1 MKIRPKIGVVSCSG
15 ECCGLGTLSRVATR
29 LVLEELRN
37 DQTVTICLPLFLAG
51 ETQEHGF
58 AKEYPTIAVD
68 GCGKHC
74 AYNAIT
80 KYSKEPAAGDD
91 VEALLKEWGIEQP
104 KTRRVLDEENVAVA
118 RRIAE
123 LLAAEVDEIQE
134 AA

>member
-1 MKIRPKIGVVSCSG
+1 MKIKPKIGVVSCSG

-29 LVLEELRN
+29 LVLEELRY

-68 GCGKHC
+68 GCGKQC
-74 AYNAIT
+74 AKKAIA
-80 KYSKEPAAGDD
+80 KYSKEPAAGVD
-91 VEALLKEWGIEQP
+91 VEALLKEWDVEQP
-104 KTRRVLDEENVAVA
+104 KTRRVLNEENVAVA

-123 LLAAEVDEIQE
+123 LLAAKVDEIQE

>member
-1 MKIRPKIGVVSCSG
+1 MKIKPKVGVVSCSG

-29 LVLEELRN
+29 MVLEDLRY

-68 GCGKHC
+68 GCNKHC
-74 AYNAIT
+74 AYKAIT
-80 KYSKEPAAGDD
+80 KYSKEPAAGFD
-91 VEALLKEWGIEQP
+91 VEALLKEWDIEQP
-104 KTRRVLDEENVAVA
+104 KTRRVLDEKSVEVAK
-118 RRIAE
+118 RIAE
-123 LLAAEVDEIQE
+123 LLAAKVDEIQE